1 MNNSDNFWSKK
12 TELFGKEMK
21 MKTKAT
27 ILGGIGAGL
36 ATMAFTQR
44 PHPQDERYSN
54 VSEQFYD
61 EQYLGT
67 AFVDFKER
75 NKHYMM

>member
-1 MNNSDNFWSKK
+1 
-12 TELFGKEMK
+12 
-21 MKTKAT
+21 
-27 ILGGIGAGL
+27 
-36 ATMAFTQR
+36 MAFQGR
-44 PHPQDERYSN
+44 PDPVEKNYDN

-67 AFVDFKER
+67 AFVDFRER

>member
-1 MNNSDNFWSKK
+1 MKEK
-12 TELFGKEMK
+12 TRNKVLIGG
-21 MKTKAT
+21 A
-27 ILGGIGAGL
+27 LGLGA
-36 ATMAFTQR
+36 MAMTTR
-44 PHPQDERYSN
+44 PAPVEQDTSN
-54 VSEQFYD
+54 VSENFYD